1 MDDFVLIQYTSTRSA
16 ELCDENNKTKTPA
29 CIRRNRYSKR
39 KLDPEVALN
48 KVLITILHKR
58 PARLTNSDGKNAS
71 GSGIRIRKCYDVRL
85 RTIVFHSSDHPL
97 VGLLFHFYC
106 GNNFVNVGYQRIV
119 INYNSI
125 TLFYMRVCI
134 LCMYACIYA
143 CAYIGKSV
151 SICMYA
157 DWCIYTV
164 IKHAYK
170 HTLYTRLRIH
180 KYVIHMYVC
189 HRLTCIHTRLRI
201 MYA

>member
-1 MDDFVLIQYTSTRSA
+1 MAKMHLAPELESESVTTSGW
-16 ELCDENNKTKTPA
+16 EL
-29 CIRRNRYSKR
+29 
-39 KLDPEVALN
+39 
-48 KVLITILHKR
+48 
-58 PARLTNSDGKNAS
+58 
-71 GSGIRIRKCYDVRL
+71 
-85 RTIVFHSSDHPL
+85 VFHSSDHPL
-97 VGLLFHFYC
+97 VELLFHFYC

-125 TLFYMRVCI
+125 TLFYIRVCI

-157 DWCIYTV
+157 DRCIYTV

-201 MYA
+201 MYAWYCICVDLQAPELAAGH